1 MRARLILPAFVL
13 ACALSACIAVP
24 VVDNEP
30 NTASCKTV
38 TRSMSLKTVQVGA
51 NCHDEY
57 CLAAV
62 LTISAGSVL
71 ISGSIVLTGNTVHW
85 LEYQGTCSDGYL
97 NTIRQQF
104 LKTIGRDHPES
115 GPAALQRSLP
125 AFGNSGIV

>member
-1 MRARLILPAFVL
+1 MRATHILAAFIL

-24 VVDNEP
+24 VVDNESDS
-30 NTASCKTV
+30 ASCKTL

-104 LKTIGRDHPES
+104 LKSIDRDHPKAE
-115 GPAALQRSLP
+115 PAA
-125 AFGNSGIV
+125 